1 MKRRVPMKTGVESK
15 LSGLLPPLVSLL
27 LAAAVSAV
35 ILLLV
40 GEDPFHIGS
49 VMLSGSLG
57 SLRSLANTLEEAT
70 PLIFTGLCV
79 AVALKCGLF
88 NIGGEGQL
96 VVGAFAA
103 AWVGVKLTGL
113 DPVTHVAVCI
123 LLAGL
128 AGALW
133 ALIAGVLKARFGAHE
148 VINTIMLN
156 YIAFILTNY
165 LITLPYFK
173 EPGQIPQT
181 YDILP
186 SAALPRLTFLYQ
198 YTRLNLGF
206 VLAIFAVI
214 VVYVILE
221 KTRLGFEL
229 KSVGLNPTA
238 SRASGIS
245 VVRNMVIAMA
255 IGGFLA
261 GMAGSERVLGVHRY
275 FISPFPFGYG
285 FAGIAVALL
294 GRNNPFG
301 VLLAAIF
308 FGALA
313 SGGAQVDIETHV
325 PRELVT
331 VIQAIVILFV
341 ACEYLVRRMGLMQL
355 MDIMRRMG
363 LRRRGAG
370 AHE

>member
-1 MKRRVPMKTGVESK
+1 
-15 LSGLLPPLVSLL
+15 LV
-27 LAAAVSAV
+27 LAAIVSSIIVLA
-35 ILLLV
+35 L
-40 GEDPFHIGS
+40 GESPLHIGS
-49 VMLSGSLG
+49 VMLSGSIG
-57 SLRSLANTLEEAT
+57 SLQSVANTLEEAT

-79 AVALKCGLF
+79 AIAMKCGLF

-103 AWVGVKLTGL
+103 AWIGVKVTGL
-113 DPVTHVAVCI
+113 DPVSHVLLCI
-123 LLAGL
+123 LVAGL

-133 ALIAGVLKARFGAHE
+133 AVIAGVLKARFGAHE

-156 YIAFILTNY
+156 YVAFIVTNY
-165 LITLPYFK
+165 LVNAPYFK
-173 EPGQIPQT
+173 KPGQIPQT
-181 YDILP
+181 EDVL
-186 SAALPRLTFLYQ
+186 STALLPRLEFIYR

-206 VLAIFAVI
+206 VLAIAAVI
-214 VVYVILE
+214 LVYVILE
-221 KTRLGFEL
+221 KTKIGFEI
-229 KSVGLNPTA
+229 KSVGLNPVA

-245 VVRNMVIAMA
+245 VVRNLIIAMA

-261 GMAGSERVLGVHRY
+261 GMAGTERVLGVHRH

-294 GRNNPFG
+294 GRNKPFG

-313 SGGAQVDIETHV
+313 SGGAQVDMETTV

-331 VIQAIVILFV
+331 VIQAIVIIFV
-341 ACEYLVRRMGLMQL
+341 ACEYLVRRIGFMP
-355 MDIMRRMG
+355 REV
-363 LRRRGAG
+363 AV
-370 AHE
+370 HE

>member
-1 MKRRVPMKTGVESK
+1 VRTDLTARFSNLVP
-15 LSGLLPPLVSLL
+15 PFISLL

-35 ILLLV
+35 IVVLL
-40 GEDPFHIGS
+40 GENPFHIGS
-49 VMLSGSLG
+49 VMLSGSVG
-57 SLRSLANTLEEAT
+57 SVRSVANTLEEAT

-96 VVGAFAA
+96 VAGAFAA
-103 AWVGVKLTGL
+103 AWVGVKVTGL
-113 DPVTHVAVCI
+113 DPITHVTVCI
-123 LLAGL
+123 LAAGL

-133 ALIAGVLKARFGAHE
+133 ALVAGVLKARFGAHE

-156 YIAFILTNY
+156 YVAFIVTNY
-165 LITLPYFK
+165 LVNTPYFK
-173 EPGQIPQT
+173 KLGQIPQT
-181 YDILP
+181 EDVLLT
-186 SAALPRLTFLYQ
+186 AFLPRLTFIYK

-206 VLAIFAVI
+206 VLAVAAVLLVYI
-214 VVYVILE
+214 VLE
-221 KTRLGFEL
+221 KTKLGFEIR
-229 KSVGLNPTA
+229 SVGLNPTA

-245 VVRNMVIAMA
+245 VVKNMIIAMA

-261 GMAGSERVLGVHRY
+261 GVAGSERVLGVHRY

-301 VLLAAIF
+301 VLLAALF

-313 SGGAQVDIETHV
+313 SGGAQVDMETRV

-331 VIQAIVILFV
+331 VIQAIVIIFV
-341 ACEYLVRRMGLMQL
+341 ACEYLVRRMGFRF
-355 MDIMRRMG
+355 RR
-363 LRRRGAG
+363 AK

>member
-1 MKRRVPMKTGVESK
+1 MKPGTRSLLAGFVPPT
-15 LSGLLPPLVSLL
+15 VSLL

-35 ILLLV
+35 VILAL
-40 GEDPFHIGS
+40 GEDPLDIGR
-49 VMLSGSLG
+49 VMLSGSIG
-57 SLRSLANTLEEAT
+57 SLRSVANTLEEAT

-79 AVALKCGLF
+79 AVGMKCGLF

-113 DPVTHVAVCI
+113 DPVTHVAVSVAV
-123 LLAGL
+123 AGM

-156 YIAFILTNY
+156 YVAFTATNY
-165 LITLPYFK
+165 LVNLAYFK
-173 EPGQIPQT
+173 KPGQIPQT
-181 YDILP
+181 EDVLET
-186 SAALPRLTFLYQ
+186 ALLPRLDFIYT
-198 YTRLNLGF
+198 YTRLNAGF
-206 VLAIFAVI
+206 VLAVAAVI
-214 VVYVILE
+214 LVFLILE
-221 KTRLGFEL
+221 KSKLGFEIR
-229 KSVGLNPTA
+229 SVGLNPLA

-245 VVRNMVIAMA
+245 VVRNTVIAMA

-261 GMAGSERVLGVHRY
+261 GLGGAERVLGVHKH

-294 GRNNPFG
+294 GRNKPLG
-301 VLLAAIF
+301 VLLAALF

-313 SGGAQVDIETHV
+313 SGGAQVDMETRV

-331 VIQAIVILFV
+331 VIQAIVIIFV
-341 ACEYLVRRMGLMQL
+341 ACEYLVTRMGIRLK
-355 MDIMRRMG
+355 G
-363 LRRRGAG
+363 GSG
-370 AHE
+370 T

>member
-1 MKRRVPMKTGVESK
+1 MMMTRSRLAGFV
-15 LSGLLPPLVSLL
+15 PPLISLL

-35 ILLLV
+35 VILAL
-40 GEDPFHIGS
+40 GEDPLNIGR
-49 VMLSGSLG
+49 VMFSGSLG
-57 SLRSLANTLEEAT
+57 SLRSIANTLEEAT

-79 AVALKCGLF
+79 AVAMKCGLF

-113 DPVTHVAVCI
+113 DPVTHVVICIAV
-123 LLAGL
+123 AGM
-128 AGALW
+128 AGAMW

-156 YIAFILTNY
+156 YVAFIVTNY
-165 LITLPYFK
+165 LVNLAYFK
-173 EPGQIPQT
+173 KPGQIPQT
-181 YDILP
+181 EDVAGTAL
-186 SAALPRLTFLYQ
+186 LPRLDFIYT

-206 VLAIFAVI
+206 ILAVLAVI
-214 VVYVILE
+214 VVFLILE
-221 KTRLGFEL
+221 RSKLGFEIR
-229 KSVGLNPTA
+229 SVGLNPLA

-245 VVRNMVIAMA
+245 VVSNTIIAMA

-261 GMAGSERVLGVHRY
+261 GLGGAERVLGVHKH

-294 GRNNPFG
+294 GRNKPFG

-313 SGGAQVDIETHV
+313 SGGAQVDMETRV

-331 VIQAIVILFV
+331 VIQAIVIIFV
-341 ACEYLVRRMGLMQL
+341 ACEYLVTKMG
-355 MDIMRRMG
+355 IRI
-363 LRRRGAG
+363 RGVATS
-370 AHE
+370 E

>member
-1 MKRRVPMKTGVESK
+1 MKATRSQLAGFA
-15 LSGLLPPLVSLL
+15 PPLISLL

-35 ILLLV
+35 VILAL
-40 GEDPFHIGS
+40 GEDPLNIGR

-79 AVALKCGLF
+79 AVAMKCGLF

-96 VVGAFAA
+96 VMGAFAA
-103 AWVGVKLTGL
+103 AWVGVRLAGL
-113 DPVTHVAVCI
+113 DPLTHVAVCI
-123 LLAGL
+123 VVAGM

-156 YIAFILTNY
+156 YVAFIVTNY
-165 LITLPYFK
+165 LVNLAYFK
-173 EPGQIPQT
+173 KPGQIPQT
-181 YDILP
+181 EDVAGTAL
-186 SAALPRLTFLYQ
+186 LPRLDFIYI
-198 YTRLNLGF
+198 YTRLNVGF
-206 VLAIFAVI
+206 VLAVVAVI
-214 VVYVILE
+214 VVFLILE
-221 KTRLGFEL
+221 KSKLGFEIR
-229 KSVGLNPTA
+229 SVGLNPLA

-245 VVRNMVIAMA
+245 VFRNTIIAMA

-261 GMAGSERVLGVHRY
+261 GLGGAERVLGVHKH

-294 GRNNPFG
+294 GRNKPFG

-313 SGGAQVDIETHV
+313 SGGAQIDMETNV

-331 VIQAIVILFV
+331 VIQAIVIIFV
-341 ACEYLVRRMGLMQL
+341 ACDYLVTKMGIRL
-355 MDIMRRMG
+355 
-363 LRRRGAG
+363 RGAVPG
-370 AHE
+370 E

>member
-1 MKRRVPMKTGVESK
+1 MITHLRSRL
-15 LSGLLPPLVSLL
+15 LSTVPPLVSLV
-27 LAAAVSAV
+27 LAAIVSSIIVLA
-35 ILLLV
+35 L
-40 GEDPFHIGS
+40 GESPLHIGS
-49 VMLSGSLG
+49 VMLSGSIG
-57 SLRSLANTLEEAT
+57 SLQSVANTLEEAT

-79 AVALKCGLF
+79 AIAMKCGLF

-103 AWVGVKLTGL
+103 AWIGVKVTGL
-113 DPVTHVAVCI
+113 DPVSHVLLCI
-123 LLAGL
+123 LVAGL

-133 ALIAGVLKARFGAHE
+133 AVIAGVLKARFGAHE

-156 YIAFILTNY
+156 YVAFIVTNY
-165 LITLPYFK
+165 LVNAPYFK
-173 EPGQIPQT
+173 KPGQIPQT
-181 YDILP
+181 EDVL
-186 SAALPRLTFLYQ
+186 STALLPRLEFIYR

-206 VLAIFAVI
+206 VLAIAAVI
-214 VVYVILE
+214 LVYVILE
-221 KTRLGFEL
+221 KTKIGFEI
-229 KSVGLNPTA
+229 KSVGLNPVA

-245 VVRNMVIAMA
+245 VVRNLIIAMA

-261 GMAGSERVLGVHRY
+261 GMAGTERVLGVHRH

-294 GRNNPFG
+294 GRNKPFG

-313 SGGAQVDIETHV
+313 SGGAQVDMETTV

-331 VIQAIVILFV
+331 VIQAIVIIFV
-341 ACEYLVRRMGLMQL
+341 ACEYLVRRIGFMP
-355 MDIMRRMG
+355 REV
-363 LRRRGAG
+363 AV
-370 AHE
+370 HE